1 MISYAEARA
10 IVAAT
15 APLGS
20 EPCALEA
27 AEGCTLAER
36 IVARDDLVPFARS
49 AMDGFAVRAADTQA
63 APVRLRIAD
72 SVYAEAGTHTHTERT
87 ATAIATGGAIPAGAD
102 AVIPI
107 EDVIASDG
115 TIAVIHPVH
124 AGHHIFPAGED
135 ARAGDELAARGMLV
149 DAPLLALLAAAG
161 ITALRVYRR
170 PRIAV
175 VTTGNEL
182 VPFDA
187 TPAHGQVRDSNGLLI
202 AAAARAF
209 GAASVELVS
218 VSDDRAALTAALD
231 GALTR
236 ADLTIV
242 TGGASVGERDFVK
255 AVCAEIGVTFAFTA
269 VALRPARPTGFGR
282 RDAAAIAV
290 LPGNPASAFVA
301 LHEFVRPVIA
311 GLAGRTDG
319 VPVRITAE
327 LDGTLHSRGGRAL
340 AAYARIRYDA
350 TDRFIATP
358 LANQCSALTRL
369 AADADGFI
377 IVPADAADLMPG
389 DRVAVDIVTWRR
401 VYASAAE
408 CFSHGVQSASSKRS

>member
-1 MISYAEARA
+1 MISFDEARA

-15 APLGS
+15 APLGA
-20 EPCALEA
+20 EACALVA

-49 AMDGFAVRAADTQA
+49 AMDGFAVRAADTQT
-63 APVRLRIAD
+63 APVRLRIAG
-72 SVYAEAGTHTHTERT
+72 SVYAEAGAHVHAERT

-102 AVIPI
+102 AVIPV

-115 TIAVIHPVH
+115 AIAVMHSVH
-124 AGHHIFPAGED
+124 VGHHIFPAGED
-135 ARAGDELAARGMLV
+135 ARTGDELGAPGMLL
-149 DAPLLALLAAAG
+149 DAPRLALLAAAG
-161 ITALRVYRR
+161 ITTLRVHRR

-182 VPFDA
+182 VPFTE

-202 AAAARAF
+202 AAAVRAF
-209 GAASVELVS
+209 GAASVELITI
-218 VSDDRAALTAALD
+218 DDNRSALATALD
-231 GALTR
+231 GALAR

-255 AVCAEIGVTFAFTA
+255 AVCGELGVTFAFTA
-269 VALRPARPTGFGR
+269 VALRPARPTGFGHR
-282 RDAAAIAV
+282 SAAAIAV

-301 LHEFVRPVIA
+301 LHEFVGPIVA
-311 GLAGRTDG
+311 GLAGRSDG
-319 VPVRITAE
+319 TPARITAE
-327 LDGTLHSRGGRAL
+327 LAGTLHSRGGRAL
-340 AAYARIRYDA
+340 AAYARVRYEA
-350 TDRFIATP
+350 GRFIATP

-377 IVPADAADLMPG
+377 IVPPDAADLTPG
-389 DRVAVDIVTWRR
+389 DRVEVDIVSWRR
-401 VYASAAE
+401 VYASTAA
-408 CFSHGVQSASSKRS
+408 CFSHGIQSASS